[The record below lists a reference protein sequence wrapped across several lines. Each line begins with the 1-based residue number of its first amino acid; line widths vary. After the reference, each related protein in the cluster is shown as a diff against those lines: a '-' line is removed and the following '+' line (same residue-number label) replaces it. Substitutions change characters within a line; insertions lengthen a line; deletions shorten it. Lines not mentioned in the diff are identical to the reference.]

1 MVDWRNTDVL
11 DSNEVDM
18 RRKIYEIFLNS
29 VFREAQ
35 VMLKYT
41 AEFPVPSQKSKI
53 KHSMPTSV
61 NESNVDDYDD
71 EEGGADL
78 RSLTNTH
85 RF

>member
-1 MVDWRNTDVL
+1 ML
-11 DSNEVDM
+11 DPNEVDM

-41 AEFPVPSQKSKI
+41 AVFPVPSRKSKI
-53 KHSMPTSV
+53 KNSVQTSV
-61 NESNVDDYDD
+61 NDSIVDDYDD
-71 EEGGADL
+71 EEGGVDF
-78 RSLTNTH
+78 RSLANTQ